1 VITNIEKQY
10 FINLLNRDGY
20 VLNFS
25 TYSFN
30 VFTINSIGIALCNH
44 YGLSKGKSL
53 EAFLVE
59 CSPDQAKKLLTDLVN
74 YYEANCHN
82 EIEQKDKKY
91 YGLYVKC
98 REILDRESISS
109 TAVTSAIFDDL
120 ESAFSTEYMSDQ
132 LQRCLHE
139 ANVNPT
145 EAIGKAKE
153 VLESCCKTIL
163 QERRFQEQIP
173 TNLNKLTK
181 ETFKILGI
189 SSESVNVERPEGRL
203 IIGLLAHLAGVVSCM
218 AELRNYYGSGH
229 GRNAQYQ
236 GLTKRHA
243 CLAVN
248 ISFSLMQ
255 YLWETHDERREE
267 IDIL

>member
-1 VITNIEKQY
+1 MITNVEKQY
-10 FINLLNRDGY
+10 FISLLNRNGY

-25 TYSFN
+25 TNSFDN
-30 VFTINSIGIALCNH
+30 FTINSIGIALCNH

-53 EAFLVE
+53 EAFLLE
-59 CSPDQAKKLLTDLVN
+59 CSPDEARKLLADLVS
-74 YYEANCHN
+74 YYEANYHY
-82 EIEQKDKKY
+82 EIEHKDKKY

-98 REILDRESISS
+98 REILDREPFGG
-109 TAVTSAIFDDL
+109 TAVTAAIFDDL

-132 LQRCLHE
+132 LQRCLNE

-163 QERRFQEQIP
+163 QQRNFQERIP
-173 TNLNKLTK
+173 INLNKLTK
-181 ETFKILGI
+181 ETFNILGI
-189 SSESVNVERPEGRL
+189 SSESVNMERPEGKL
-203 IIGLLAHLAGVVSCM
+203 VASLLAHLSGVVNCM
-218 AELRNYYGSGH
+218 AALRNYYGSGH
-229 GRNAQYQ
+229 GRSAQYQ

-243 CLAVN
+243 YLAVN

-255 YLWETHDERREE
+255 YLWETHNERRE
-267 IDIL
+267 